1 MEDSLLGDH
10 ACYSL
15 VRVPDDGAHTLGSLA
30 ESKGITCSRGQGFYQ
45 LGKKKESV
53 SEKKEMVLVERQDE
67 DDEDAAAV
75 VDAIDDAAKVRKE
88 LGIGAAKANIN
99 ESVSEDFMVFVQSTS
114 ANRKLVP
121 GAYALYR
128 RDDIDVGKKRKL
140 VLSGA
145 ESSAPKRAK
154 KSAEPEVAHLP
165 AEVWGAVAG
174 KLDASSTRSLA
185 ATSKALKDVGD
196 GSSIQFVRTWIDKQ
210 KQSLPAHETTD
221 EDYFE
226 RVVQAGLDPAACA
239 AALHP
244 LLEAYQ
250 GMSWEHVP
258 RGGEDG
264 HHPYWTVISVHVDKD
279 SVLKW
284 PDNFRWDGAF
294 KYPAYPLRGIDKALK
309 PGASKVGGLPHL
321 PADGSIH
328 YSAEFIGQYNC
339 ADLVMY
345 DLRCI
350 FPATG
355 MLYFFMDGVQ
365 YYNGD
370 LSALSPAAPP
380 ADVFVNPVQPL
391 EFRLGK
397 GGPWTYG
404 EEGEPSNTLMM
415 NPPATDTELMIDV
428 RSSFN
433 SVPCFQLGTQL
444 TSTVHM

>member
-174 KLDASSTRSLA
+174 KLDASYTPLDAHPRSYA
-185 ATSKALKDVGD
+185 
-196 GSSIQFVRTWIDKQ
+196 Q
-210 KQSLPAHETTD
+210 KKKRKGKKKLIGCFFCGGTLS
-221 EDYFE
+221 
-226 RVVQAGLDPAACA
+226 CA
-239 AALHP
+239 KLLEIELTPHQLHP
-244 LLEAYQ
+244 LARSHLE
-250 GMSWEHVP
+250 SSERCWRRFIHSI
-258 RGGEDG
+258 R
-264 HHPYWTVISVHVDKD
+264 
-279 SVLKW
+279 
-284 PDNFRWDGAF
+284 
-294 KYPAYPLRGIDKALK
+294 
-309 PGASKVGGLPHL
+309 PHL
-321 PADGSIH
+321 DRQ
-328 YSAEFIGQYNC
+328 AEAIAPC
-339 ADLVMY
+339 ARDHRRGL
-345 DLRCI
+345 L
-350 FPATG
+350 
-355 MLYFFMDGVQ
+355 
-365 YYNGD
+365 
-370 LSALSPAAPP
+370 
-380 ADVFVNPVQPL
+380 
-391 EFRLGK
+391 
-397 GGPWTYG
+397 
-404 EEGEPSNTLMM
+404 
-415 NPPATDTELMIDV
+415 
-428 RSSFN
+428 
-433 SVPCFQLGTQL
+433 
-444 TSTVHM
+444 

>member
-154 KSAEPEVAHLP
+154 KSAEPEVQSDEEEEEEAMEEEDGTAAQLP
-165 AEVWGAVAG
+165 AMEDSLLGDHACYSLVRVPDDGAHTLG
-174 KLDASSTRSLA
+174 SLA
-185 ATSKALKDVGD
+185 ESKGITCSRGQGFYQLGKKKESV
-196 GSSIQFVRTWIDKQ
+196 SEKKEMVLVERQ
-210 KQSLPAHETTD
+210 D
-221 EDYFE
+221 EDDE
-226 RVVQAGLDPAACA
+226 DA
-239 AALHP
+239 AAVVDAIDDAAKVRKELGIGAAKANIN
-244 LLEAYQ
+244 E
-250 GMSWEHVP
+250 
-258 RGGEDG
+258 
-264 HHPYWTVISVHVDKD
+264 SVSEECV
-279 SVLKW
+279 
-284 PDNFRWDGAF
+284 
-294 KYPAYPLRGIDKALK
+294 
-309 PGASKVGGLPHL
+309 LPHCI
-321 PADGSIH
+321 IH
-328 YSAEFIGQYNC
+328 A
-339 ADLVMY
+339 
-345 DLRCI
+345 
-350 FPATG
+350 
-355 MLYFFMDGVQ
+355 
-365 YYNGD
+365 
-370 LSALSPAAPP
+370 
-380 ADVFVNPVQPL
+380 
-391 EFRLGK
+391 
-397 GGPWTYG
+397 
-404 EEGEPSNTLMM
+404 
-415 NPPATDTELMIDV
+415 
-428 RSSFN
+428 
-433 SVPCFQLGTQL
+433 VP
-444 TSTVHM
+444 